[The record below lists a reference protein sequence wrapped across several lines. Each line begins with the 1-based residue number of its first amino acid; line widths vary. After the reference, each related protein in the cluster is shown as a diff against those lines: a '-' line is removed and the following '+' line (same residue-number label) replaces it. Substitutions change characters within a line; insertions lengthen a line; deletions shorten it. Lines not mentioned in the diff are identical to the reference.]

1 MDDLHWCDASLHRAY
16 ARLIRWLERLE
27 GFAMIEVVGLTK
39 RFGDLVAVDDLSFT
53 APAGQVTAVLGPNG
67 AGKTTTFRMV
77 LGLARPTAGRALID
91 GRPYVELARP
101 RQTVGAVLE
110 SSGFHPA
117 RTGRN
122 HLRVVAAAAGI
133 PRSRVDELLAFVGLA
148 RAADR
153 RVVGYSTGMRQ
164 RLAVAGALLGDPR
177 VVVLDEPTSGLDP
190 EGVAWTRVLLRE
202 LAAEGRCVLLAS
214 HLLAEVVQAADRVV
228 IIARGRALREAD
240 LDSLDAATE
249 LAVRV
254 DDAESLA
261 SALTAQQGAEVGATG
276 DGRLAVRGVSAEEV
290 GRTAARVGA
299 TVFELSSRSAGESLE
314 RLYLSLVS
322 PEEREVR

>member
-1 MDDLHWCDASLHRAY
+1 
-16 ARLIRWLERLE
+16 
-27 GFAMIEVVGLTK
+27 MIEVAGLTK
-39 RFGDLVAVDDLSFT
+39 RFGDLVAVDRLSFT
-53 APAGQVTAVLGPNG
+53 APAGQVMAVLGPNG
-67 AGKTTTFRMV
+67 AGKTTTFRLL
-77 LGLARPTAGRALID
+77 LGLARPTAGRALIE
-91 GRPYVELARP
+91 GRPYEELERP

-117 RTGRN
+117 RTGRD
-122 HLRVVAAAAGI
+122 HLRVVATAAGI

-153 RVVGYSTGMRQ
+153 RVGGYSTGMRQ

-190 EGVAWTRVLLRE
+190 EGVAWMRRLLRG

-214 HLLAEVVQAADRVV
+214 HLLAEVVQTADRVL

-240 LDSLDAATE
+240 VTSLGGAAE

-254 DDAESLA
+254 DDSESLA
-261 SALTAQQGAEVGATG
+261 RALTAQHGVEVSATG
-276 DGRLAVRGVSAEEV
+276 DGRLVVRGATAEEV
-290 GRTAARVGA
+290 GRAAARLGA

-314 RLYLSLVS
+314 QLYLSLIGA
-322 PEEREVR
+322 EEREVP

>member
-1 MDDLHWCDASLHRAY
+1 
-16 ARLIRWLERLE
+16 
-27 GFAMIEVVGLTK
+27 MIEVAGLTK
-39 RFGDLVAVDDLSFT
+39 RFGDLAAVDDLTFT
-53 APAGQVTAVLGPNG
+53 APVGQVTAVLGPNG
-67 AGKTTTFRMV
+67 AGKTTTFRV
-77 LGLARPTAGRALID
+77 LLGLARPTAGQALID
-91 GRPYVELARP
+91 GRPYAHLDHP
-101 RQTVGAVLE
+101 RLTVGAVLE

-133 PRSRVDELLAFVGLA
+133 SRSRVDELLAFVGLA

-153 RVVGYSTGMRQ
+153 RVGGYSTGMRQ

-190 EGVAWTRVLLRE
+190 EGVAWMRRLLRE
-202 LAAEGRCVLLAS
+202 FAAEGRCVVLAS

-240 LDSLDAATE
+240 VASLNGEVE

-254 DDAESLA
+254 DEPEALA
-261 SALTAQQGAEVGATG
+261 RALSARRGAEVSASG
-276 DGRLAVRGVSAEEV
+276 DGRLVVRGATAEEV
-290 GRTAARVGA
+290 GHTASGVGA
-299 TVFELSSRSAGESLE
+299 TVFELSSRPAGESLE
-314 RLYLSLVS
+314 QLYLSLT
-322 PEEREVR
+322 EGEAQ

>member
-1 MDDLHWCDASLHRAY
+1 MVAGRRWAPALDAGSAV
-16 ARLIRWLERLE
+16 
-27 GFAMIEVVGLTK
+27 IEVAGLSK
-39 RFGDLVAVDDLSFT
+39 RYGALVAVDDLSFT
-53 APAGQVTAVLGPNG
+53 APPGQVTALLGPNG
-67 AGKTTTFRMV
+67 AGKTTTFRV
-77 LGLARPTAGRALID
+77 LLGLARPNAGRALIG
-91 GRPYVELARP
+91 GRPYAELDRP

-122 HLRVVAAAAGI
+122 HLRVVATAAGI
-133 PRSRVDELLAFVGLA
+133 PRGRVDELLAFVGLA

-153 RVVGYSTGMRQ
+153 RVGGYSTGMRQ

-190 EGVAWTRVLLRE
+190 EGVAWMRRLVRE
-202 LAAEGRCVLLAS
+202 FAAQGRCVLVAS
-214 HLLAEVVQAADRVV
+214 HILAEVVQAADRVV

-240 LDSLDAATE
+240 VGSLDAATE

-254 DDAESLA
+254 DDPESLA
-261 SALTAQQGAEVGATG
+261 QALSKRHGAEVRATG
-276 DGRLAVRGVSAEEV
+276 DGRLVVRGTTAEEV

-314 RLYLSLVS
+314 RLYLSLIG
-322 PEEREVR
+322 PEEREVN

>member
-1 MDDLHWCDASLHRAY
+1 
-16 ARLIRWLERLE
+16 
-27 GFAMIEVVGLTK
+27 MIEVAGLTK
-39 RFGDLVAVDDLSFT
+39 RFGDLTAVDDLSFT
-53 APAGQVTAVLGPNG
+53 ATAGQVTAVLGPNG
-67 AGKTTTFRMV
+67 AGKTTTFRML
-77 LGLARPTAGRALID
+77 LGLARPSAGQALIH
-91 GRPYVELARP
+91 GRPYAELDRP

-117 RTGRN
+117 RTGRD
-122 HLRVVAAAAGI
+122 HLRVISTAAGI
-133 PRSRVDELLAFVGLA
+133 ARSRVDELLAFVGLA

-153 RVVGYSTGMRQ
+153 RVGGYSTGMRQ

-190 EGVAWTRVLLRE
+190 EGVAWMRRLVRE
-202 LAAEGRCVLLAS
+202 FAAQGRCVLLAS
-214 HLLAEVVQAADRVV
+214 HILAEVVQAADRVV
-228 IIARGRALREAD
+228 IIARGRALRAAD
-240 LDSLDAATE
+240 VGSLDATTE

-254 DDAESLA
+254 DDPESLA
-261 SALTAQQGAEVGATG
+261 QALSKRHGAEVRATG
-276 DGRLAVRGVSAEEV
+276 DGRLVVRGTTAEEV

-314 RLYLSLVS
+314 QLYLSLVG

>member
-1 MDDLHWCDASLHRAY
+1 VPHVCSAV
-16 ARLIRWLERLE
+16 
-27 GFAMIEVVGLTK
+27 IEVAGLTK
-39 RFGDLVAVDDLSFT
+39 RFGDLVAVDDLSFK

-67 AGKTTTFRMV
+67 AGKTTTFRML
-77 LGLARPTAGRALID
+77 LGLAHPTAGRALID
-91 GRPYVELARP
+91 GRPYAKLNHP
-101 RQTVGAVLE
+101 RQTVGALLE

-117 RTGRN
+117 RTARN
-122 HLRVVAAAAGI
+122 HLRVIATAAGI
-133 PRSRVDELLAFVGLA
+133 ARSRVDELLALVGLT

-153 RVVGYSTGMRQ
+153 RVGGYSTGMRQ

-190 EGVAWTRVLLRE
+190 EGVAWTRRLLRE

-214 HLLAEVVQAADRVV
+214 HLLAEVVQTADRVV

-240 LDSLDAATE
+240 VRSLGGATE

-254 DDAESLA
+254 DDPEPLA
-261 SALTAQQGAEVGATG
+261 RALIAQHGAEVSATG
-276 DGRLAVRGVSAEEV
+276 DGRLVVRGATAEEV

-299 TVFELSSRSAGESLE
+299 TVFELGSRSAGESLE
-314 RLYLSLVS
+314 QLYLSLVG

>member
-1 MDDLHWCDASLHRAY
+1 
-16 ARLIRWLERLE
+16 
-27 GFAMIEVVGLTK
+27 MIEGAGLTK

-53 APAGQVTAVLGPNG
+53 ARAGQVTAVLGPNG
-67 AGKTTTFRMV
+67 AGKTTTFRML

-91 GRPYVELARP
+91 GHPYVELDRP

-117 RTGRN
+117 RTGRD
-122 HLRVVAAAAGI
+122 HLRVVAKAAGI
-133 PRSRVDELLAFVGLA
+133 ARSRVEDMLVLVGLK

-153 RVVGYSTGMRQ
+153 RVGGYSTGMRQ

-177 VVVLDEPTSGLDP
+177 AVVLDEPTSGLDP
-190 EGVAWTRVLLRE
+190 EGVAWMRGLQRE

-214 HLLAEVVQAADRVV
+214 HLLAEVVQTADRVL

-240 LDSLDAATE
+240 VTSLGGATE

-254 DDAESLA
+254 DDPEPLA
-261 SALTAQQGAEVGATG
+261 RALTVQDGVEVSAKG
-276 DGRLAVRGVSAEEV
+276 DGRLVVRGANAEEV

-299 TVFELSSRSAGESLE
+299 TVFELSSRSASESLE
-314 RLYLSLVS
+314 QLYLSLTGG
-322 PEEREVR
+322 EEGEIQ